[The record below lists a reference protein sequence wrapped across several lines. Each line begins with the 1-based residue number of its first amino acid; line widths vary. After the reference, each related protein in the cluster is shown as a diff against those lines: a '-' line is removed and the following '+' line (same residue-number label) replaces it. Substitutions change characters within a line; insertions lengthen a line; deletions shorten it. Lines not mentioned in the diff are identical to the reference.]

1 LRGRVP
7 PTAYERSHRITLAP
21 DIVFQHCANAA
32 AAVVAKAPPFV
43 TYRVSTHVGAPA
55 IGKERDVIRSVMV
68 RTRDD
73 LAVIQD
79 LPRGANVLGFGFP
92 VTPSFDALS
101 NFTLSWRVGARMD
114 VTSYVHDVKPLT
126 YPDATANGA
135 DVVVV
140 RLRQYKAEYAPDSS
154 DAADGKTHITL
165 VPYDFVKRETVRPDE
180 TFYLSDLVIDN
191 ASGLPT
197 EVRYRGADDIQF
209 DVEYSVLET
218 HWVITHAHY
227 EETLHGPLRIGR
239 LHVLADAVYDTFT
252 FPTAPPD
259 PRLADK
265 T

>member
-1 LRGRVP
+1 
-7 PTAYERSHRITLAP
+7 
-21 DIVFQHCANAA
+21 
-32 AAVVAKAPPFV
+32 
-43 TYRVSTHVGAPA
+43 
-55 IGKERDVIRSVMV
+55 
-68 RTRDD
+68 
-73 LAVIQD
+73 
-79 LPRGANVLGFGFP
+79 
-92 VTPSFDALS
+92 
-101 NFTLSWRVGARMD
+101 